1 MRNRYA
7 VYDEDHELIRIFD
20 TQGEAEKFCLKNWTI
35 ELRAAPPRK
44 SPYEFSLSKVGYAL
58 F

>member
-20 TQGEAEKFCLKNWTI
+20 TRDEADHFCLKNWTV
-35 ELRAAPPRK
+35 EVRLAPPRK
-44 SPYEFSLSKVGYAL
+44 TPYEIASRLGDCL
-58 F
+58 M

>member
-20 TQGEAEKFCLKNWTI
+20 TRDEADKFCLKNWTV
-35 ELRAAPPRK
+35 EVRLAPPRK
-44 SPYEFSLSKVGYAL
+44 TPYEIASRLGDCL
-58 F
+58 M

>member
-20 TQGEAEKFCLKNWTI
+20 TKGEAERFLLPDWTI
-35 ELRAAPPRK
+35 ELRAAPPKR
-44 SPYEFSLSKVGYAL
+44 SPYEISQSKCGFAL
-58 F
+58 L